1 MRTPYP
7 GHLPYHIP
15 AWAIPAVV
23 QHIQQNGLW
32 SAITPGGLQAALVA
46 AWNQRAP
53 IEITQHSLDQLPD
66 DVWNKLAAMIPA
78 GVLS

>member
-7 GHLPYHIP
+7 GHPPYIIP
-15 AWAIPAVV
+15 AWAVPAVAH
-23 QHIQQNGLW
+23 HIQQAGLW
-32 SAITPGGLQAALVA
+32 GTITPGGLQTAIVDASA
-46 AWNQRAP
+46 QRAP
-53 IEITQHSLDQLPD
+53 LEITQASLDKLPD